1 MNNGKTT
8 LNAILTADIALD
20 KSKTWTPIGTSDT
33 MYAGI
38 FDGNGHTISGLNV
51 TGANNGLFK
60 MTGTAT
66 IQNLTIS
73 DSAIGDSSNSSLL
86 GAFVGRIKDST
97 TLINCHTTDT
107 VTVSG
112 GAVGGLVGGRL
123 FHRVSVTWLR
133 GLFAAFLLYGGV
145 RYIL

>member
-1 MNNGKTT
+1 
-8 LNAILTADIALD
+8 
-20 KSKTWTPIGTSDT
+20 
-33 MYAGI
+33 
-38 FDGNGHTISGLNV
+38 
-51 TGANNGLFK
+51 

-73 DSAIGDSSNSSLL
+73 DSTIGDSSNSSLL

-123 FHRVSVTWLR
+123 FRRVSVTWLR